1 MGKVESTIKAEIV
14 RLAKRE
20 VKGSFFPLRREVYSL
35 RLKLSGLIKN
45 FIAVERQAKEVL
57 QEQAKKKLELQ
68 ASPEEVKVSRLTPQR
83 IRLLRNKIGISQK
96 DLGTLLDVSI
106 GAVGM
111 WEKGKF
117 APSAKKKA
125 ALIALR
131 KLGKRDV
138 KKLLAEKKQGLEGK
152 GRQGET
158 EKTGQKKGRGCKEKK
173 CAAQT
178 GPEKIV
184 DFLRLEKLGL
194 RAPFE
199 TGVPQPLFFVRRRK
213 DGFVKSS
220 RCKARKS
227 MVGD

>member
-1 MGKVESTIKAEIV
+1 MGKVESTIKAEII

-20 VKGSFFPLRREVYSL
+20 VRGSFFPLRREVYSL
-35 RLKLSGLIKN
+35 KLKLSGLIKS
-45 FIAVERQAKEVL
+45 FVAMERQAKEVL

-117 APSAKKKA
+117 APSAQKKA

-131 KLGKRDV
+131 KLGKREV
-138 KKLLAEKKQGLEGK
+138 KKLLAEKKQGLKKNGGK
-152 GRQGET
+152 AGA
-158 EKTGQKKGRGCKEKK
+158 KKPAGKK
-173 CAAQT
+173 VAA
-178 GPEKIV
+178 
-184 DFLRLEKLGL
+184 
-194 RAPFE
+194 
-199 TGVPQPLFFVRRRK
+199 
-213 DGFVKSS
+213 
-220 RCKARKS
+220 ARKRKS
-227 MVGD
+227 QPKPARKK

>member
-1 MGKVESTIKAEIV
+1 MGKVESTIKAEIM

-20 VKGSFFPLRREVYSL
+20 VRGSFFPLRREVYSL
-35 RLKLSGLIKN
+35 KLKLSALIKS
-45 FIAVERQAKEVL
+45 FVVMERQAKEVL

-117 APSAKKKA
+117 APSSKKKA

-138 KKLLAEKKQGLEGK
+138 KKLLAEKKQGL
-152 GRQGET
+152 
-158 EKTGQKKGRGCKEKK
+158 KEKGGK
-173 CAAQT
+173 AAAKK
-178 GPEKIV
+178 PARKKI
-184 DFLRLEKLGL
+184 
-194 RAPFE
+194 AA
-199 TGVPQPLFFVRRRK
+199 VRKRIARPKPARRK
-213 DGFVKSS
+213 
-220 RCKARKS
+220 
-227 MVGD
+227 

>member
-1 MGKVESTIKAEIV
+1 MGKVESTIKAEIM

-20 VKGSFFPLRREVYSL
+20 VRGSFFPLRREVYSL
-35 RLKLSGLIKN
+35 KLKLSALIKS
-45 FIAVERQAKEVL
+45 FVVMERQAKEVL

-117 APSAKKKA
+117 APSSKKKA

-138 KKLLAEKKQGLEGK
+138 KKLLAEKKQGL
-152 GRQGET
+152 
-158 EKTGQKKGRGCKEKK
+158 KEKGGK
-173 CAAQT
+173 AAAKK
-178 GPEKIV
+178 PARKKV
-184 DFLRLEKLGL
+184 
-194 RAPFE
+194 AA
-199 TGVPQPLFFVRRRK
+199 VRKRIARPKPARRK
-213 DGFVKSS
+213 
-220 RCKARKS
+220 
-227 MVGD
+227 

>member
-83 IRLLRNKIGISQK
+83 IRLMRNKIGISQK

-117 APSAKKKA
+117 SPSAKKKA

-131 KLGKRDV
+131 KLGKREV
-138 KKLLAEKKQGLEGK
+138 KKFLAEKKQGL
-152 GRQGET
+152 
-158 EKTGQKKGRGCKEKK
+158 KEKGGK
-173 CAAQT
+173 AK
-178 GPEKIV
+178 PK
-184 DFLRLEKLGL
+184 K
-194 RAPFE
+194 P
-199 TGVPQPLFFVRRRK
+199 
-213 DGFVKSS
+213 
-220 RCKARKS
+220 ARKR
-227 MVGD
+227 GAAAKKRNTRPKPARKK